1 MKSIELQIRKTLDAC
16 IEYMVKEK
24 QIPESCLGVEYD
36 VWLNNKGEWKGWY
49 TTNLAFILS
58 KRMNDIYITQ
68 NYYQKVFN
76 LFFDAFETISL
87 EKDYNFVKTLSDKQ
101 IECVL
106 ISLVQLLKLKSDKK
120 QKPVL
125 PSLDFIIKKVKV
137 GFDTVKNLDEKDYEK
152 VDIHLLSVV

>member
-1 MKSIELQIRKTLDAC
+1 MKAIELQIRKTLDAC
-16 IEYMVKEK
+16 IEYMVSEK
-24 QIPESCLGVEYD
+24 QIPENCLGIEYD
-36 VWLNNKGEWKGWY
+36 VWLNDKGEWKGWY

-68 NYYQKVFN
+68 SYYQNVFN

-125 PSLDFIIKKVKV
+125 PSVDFIIKKIKV

-152 VDIHLLSVV
+152 VNIHLLSV